1 LDSAK
6 ARISKKMKYTKIYSP
21 AEALLILSE
30 GKVSFPYL
38 FKVTFCEL
46 INKKILNVR
55 ISEASPN
62 NADMRYAR
70 LSLRSSI
77 KRNSYSGKV
86 HYLAVLKPIVKKA
99 PREILFRI
107 YIKIIGQSPLSKN
120 NFVRLIL
127 QNEVTSQ
134 VIKRNIFQRL
144 FGGITLT
151 QEGKDIKRKLE
162 VEVVTMKN
170 KLATKGQS
178 SSSLM
183 DKLTLYGSS
192 VLLMQMEDLWNLLK
206 QLLQYDPQE
215 IEPHYK
221 EQYDEWM
228 VNLNML
234 LYSKW
239 EEVHEYTDAS
249 GHGSGGDGGYSAGLE
264 LDGDNGCSGCSG
276 SGCSG
281 CGGGCS

>member
-1 LDSAK
+1 
-6 ARISKKMKYTKIYSP
+6 MKYTTIYSP

-30 GKVSFPYL
+30 GKVSFHDL

-46 INKKILNVR
+46 INKKILTVR
-55 ISEASPN
+55 ISEASPSK
-62 NADMRYAR
+62 ADMRYAR
-70 LSLRSSI
+70 LSLPSI
-77 KRNSYSGKV
+77 VKRNSYSAKV

-107 YIKIIGQSPLSKN
+107 YIKIIGQSLLSKN

-127 QNEVTSQ
+127 QNEVTSK

-144 FGGITLT
+144 FGGISLT
-151 QEGKDIKRKLE
+151 QEGKDVKRKLE
-162 VEVVTMKN
+162 VEVVTIKN
-170 KLATKGQS
+170 KLAIKGQS

-183 DKLTLYGSS
+183 DKLALYGTS
-192 VLLMQMEDLWNLLK
+192 VLLMRAEDLSNLHD
-206 QLLQYDPQE
+206 QLHQYDPQK

-228 VNLNML
+228 VNLKML

-239 EEVHEYTDAS
+239 EEVNEYTDVS
-249 GHGSGGDGGYSAGLE
+249 DHGSGGDGGCSVSTESGGYS
-264 LDGDNGCSGCSG
+264 GCSGCSG
-276 SGCSG
+276 SGCSSSGCSG